1 METVYFVL
9 IGLAALGL
17 GIAGGYMLSR
27 KFSSRRV
34 EDAKQLADQIIEEAK
49 KEAETLKKEAE
60 LKTRSELLKLQTEME
75 KEYRQREDEIRKREQ
90 RLIQKEETLDRR
102 IDQIER
108 KEQELQRKE
117 REIVSRE
124 QDLERKITYYQQLID
139 EVKAKLERVAGMT
152 QDEAREELKQQVI
165 DEAKHEAAKMVKQI
179 IESAKDDAEKEAKK
193 IISLAIQ
200 RYAGDYVS
208 ESTVSVVSLPNDE
221 MKGRIIG
228 REGRNIRAIEAATG
242 VDVIID
248 DTPEAVIISAHNPIR
263 REIAR
268 LSLEKLVADGR
279 IHPARIEEVVQQS
292 KKEIEREIKEAGE
305 KAIFDLGIQR
315 MHPELVKLIGR
326 LKYRTSFAQNIYL
339 HSLEVGFIAGVMA
352 SELGLD
358 EKLARRAGL
367 LHDIGKAVDH
377 EVEGSHAKIGA
388 DLARKYGES
397 PEIVQA
403 IAQHHD
409 DNPES
414 MLAVL
419 VQAAD
424 ALSAAR
430 PGARKE
436 MLENYIRRLEELEQ
450 IATQFH
456 GVQKAYAIQAG
467 RELRVIVQ
475 SDKITDEDSL
485 MLSRD
490 IAKEIEKNLNY
501 PGQIK
506 VTVIRETR
514 AISFAR

>member
-1 METVYFVL
+1 MYLIFISIAVVCVLFGVAAGYF
-9 IGLAALGL
+9 LA
-17 GIAGGYMLSR
+17 R
-27 KFSSRRV
+27 RVSSRRV
-34 EDAKQLADQIIEEAK
+34 DAARRLSEEILEEAK
-49 KEAETLKKEAE
+49 KEAETIKKEAE
-60 LKTRSELLKLQTEME
+60 LKTRSEFLKLQTEME
-75 KEYRQREDEIRKREQ
+75 KEFRQREDEIRKREQ
-90 RLIQKEETLDRR
+90 RLIQKEENIDRR
-102 IDQIER
+102 IDQIDK

-117 REIVSRE
+117 RDVVNRE
-124 QDLERKITYYQQLID
+124 LEFERKISYYNQLVS
-139 EVKAKLERVAGMT
+139 EVKTKLEKVAGMT
-152 QDEAREELKQQVI
+152 QEEAKKELKQQVI
-165 DEAKHEAAKMVKQI
+165 DEAKHESAKMVKQI
-179 IESAKDDAEKEAKK
+179 IDSAKEEGEKEAKK
-193 IISLAIQ
+193 IIAMAIQ

-248 DTPEAVIISAHNPIR
+248 DTPEAVIISAHNPVR
-263 REIAR
+263 REVAR

-292 KKEIEREIKEAGE
+292 KKEIEREIREAGE
-305 KAIFDLGIQR
+305 KAIFDLGIQKI
-315 MHPELVKLIGR
+315 HPELVKLVGR

-339 HSLEVGFIAGVMA
+339 HSIEVGFIAGIIA
-352 SELGLD
+352 AELGLD
-358 EKLARRAGL
+358 EKMARRAGL

-388 DLARKYGES
+388 DLAKKYGE
-397 PEIVQA
+397 PIEIVQA

-414 MLAVL
+414 ILGVI
-419 VQAAD
+419 VQASD

-436 MLENYIRRLEELEQ
+436 MLENYIRRLEELES
-450 IATQFH
+450 IAVQFH

-490 IAKEIEKNLNY
+490 IAREIESNLNY
-501 PGQIK
+501 PGQVK